1 MLIVIQRLVVLG
13 EDITMHISVGN
24 MTQTVKFALGIV
36 VVMSAMA
43 ITIKMLDVKIQASQ
57 IEEMHLMLSQIHTG
71 QMVRNSIE
79 EGIPMMIM

>member
-13 EDITMHISVGN
+13 EDITMHIGVGN

-36 VVMSAMA
+36 VVMSA
-43 ITIKMLDVKIQASQ
+43 ITIKMLDVTIQVSQ

-71 QMVRNSIE
+71 
-79 EGIPMMIM
+79 